1 MSAPGL
7 PSLNASRHT
16 RHRQVVTGRAV
27 VGGIPPKL
35 FGFGLLILI
44 VGGFLYFRQAEK
56 ELAEQRAR
64 IMAKQRA
71 IAAELGPRLIPLRD
85 RVEAAT
91 RELATGTPQNFV
103 RPGIDFQQL
112 FGSPGL
118 YFRALSRDASSLEAL
133 RKAAQESLRD
143 GFTACILRDERA
155 PSQSVGKACRESHE
169 CETGEL
175 CTEFSVCARP
185 ASPFNMRLLYR
196 ALGVLSESW
205 TAEVEAART
214 DLALLAYERGLD
226 SVTEVDIP
234 VAIDVYQ
241 RSKYVVIVLDEEP
254 EGGLPAKVAADQ
266 PETDLERVLRAP
278 HQARVGIWS
287 LPEGELLARVRAPA
301 NGLLRD
307 VGQRTVVSAGAEAAR
322 ARQANSCGLALEV
335 RALLFGADEEGSDP
349 KSAGAATGLGSP
361 AAGAMP
367 AAPASAAPSAGAP

>member
-7 PSLNASRHT
+7 PSLNASRQT

-27 VGGIPPKL
+27 VGGIPPRL
-35 FGFGLLILI
+35 FGFGLLVLI

-56 ELAEQRAR
+56 ELALQRGR
-64 IMAKQRA
+64 ILAKQRA

-91 RELATGTPQNFV
+91 RELAAEPAANFV
-103 RPGIDFQQL
+103 RPGVDFQQL
-112 FGSPGL
+112 FGAPGL
-118 YFRALSRDASSLEAL
+118 YLRALVRDASSVETL

-155 PSQSVGKACRESHE
+155 PSQTVGKACRESHE

-175 CTEFSVCARP
+175 CTEYSVCARP
-185 ASPFNMRLLYR
+185 ASPFNTRLLYR
-196 ALGVLSESW
+196 ALGVLSDAW
-205 TAEVEAART
+205 TAEVEEART

-241 RSKYVVIVLDEEP
+241 RSKYVVIVLDELP
-254 EGGLPAKVAADQ
+254 EGGLPSKVAEEE
-266 PETDLERVLRAP
+266 PETDLERVLRVP
-278 HQARVGIWS
+278 HAARVGIWS
-287 LPEGELLARVRAPA
+287 LPEGDLLARVRAPA
-301 NGLLRD
+301 QGLLRD
-307 VGQRTVVSAGAEAAR
+307 VGQRTVVSPGAEAAR

-335 RALLFGADEEGSDP
+335 RAELFGDDQGSETE
-349 KSAGAATGLGSP
+349 AGALD
-361 AAGAMP
+361 AGA
-367 AAPASAAPSAGAP
+367 AAPASGTP